1 MSRRTFA
8 SNREA
13 GTHSIITS
21 LKGLDGFTPG
31 KSYAY
36 SIALSIVMH
45 CKHYIQL
52 LTSLK
57 GRPIE
62 GGLELLA
69 ASKRGLVLSQRFR
82 LADTGRVDPASRG
95 RSSVHQLAAS
105 EIGLG
110 LPGVQF
116 EGTHL
121 RTRQAQSRF
130 VTNARLA
137 CTQAEEV
144 EGSSVDTCHS
154 DYTRRLFLVHPTGI
168 REQAARVGGA
178 GKALREFVLVGSS

>member
-13 GTHSIITS
+13 GTHDIITS

-31 KSYAY
+31 KPDAY

-45 CKHYIQL
+45 CKHDIQL
-52 LTSLK
+52 STNVK
-57 GRPIE
+57 GRPME

-69 ASKRGLVLSQRFR
+69 ASKRGLGLSQRFR

-95 RSSVHQLAAS
+95 RSSVHRLAAS

-110 LPGVQF
+110 LPVVQF
-116 EGTHL
+116 ERAHVADSEVSGP
-121 RTRQAQSRF
+121 RGRSQR
-130 VTNARLA
+130 RLA
-137 CTQAEEV
+137 FTQDEEV
-144 EGSSVDTCHS
+144 EGSFVDAGHS
-154 DYTRRLFLVHPTGI
+154 DPIRRLV
-168 REQAARVGGA
+168 A
-178 GKALREFVLVGSS
+178 